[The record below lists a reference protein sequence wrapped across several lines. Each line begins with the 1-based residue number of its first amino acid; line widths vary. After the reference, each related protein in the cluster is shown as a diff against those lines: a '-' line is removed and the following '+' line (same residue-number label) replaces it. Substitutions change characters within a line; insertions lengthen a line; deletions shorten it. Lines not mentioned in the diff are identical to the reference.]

1 MRNILFIGV
10 FIKSSQPPPVNPNDP
25 NAKPPTALQLCGE
38 EDLSDFRWYKGTIRE
53 FMLMYA
59 GAFAQRVEPGTPY
72 AIPQEVQTEKYNFHV
87 FCRSEG
93 VAAVTVARDSYPDLV
108 AHSLN
113 RKVLD
118 TFLAKYPVSS
128 LKGHTASSPQF
139 ALSELKEYIITYQDP
154 NKADSIS
161 RIQQELGETRQVLHK
176 TIEQVLERGE
186 KIDSLVAKSD
196 SLSSQ
201 SKMFYTQ
208 AKKQNSCCSV
218 M

>member
-1 MRNILFIGV
+1 MRNVLFIGV
-10 FIKSSQPPPVNPNDP
+10 FLKSPDSALKSADP
-25 NAKPPTALQLCGE
+25 AAKSNAVQLCGE

-53 FMLMYA
+53 FMVTYCDI
-59 GAFAQRVEPGTPY
+59 FVQRSQPGVPM
-72 AIPQEVQTEKYNFHV
+72 AIRQEVQGEGYNFHV
-87 FCRSEG
+87 FSRSEG
-93 VAAVTVARDSYPDLV
+93 VAAVTIARQSYPDLV
-108 AHSLN
+108 AQSLN

-118 TFLAKYPVSS
+118 SFLTKYPTSS
-128 LKGHTASSPQF
+128 FQGHTAESHPF
-139 ALSELKEYIITYQDP
+139 DLPELKEYIVTYQDP
-154 NKADSIS
+154 SKADSIS
-161 RIQQELGETRQVLHK
+161 RVQQELGETKQVLHK

-186 KIDSLVAKSD
+186 KIDSLVQKSD

>member
-10 FIKSSQPPPVNPNDP
+10 FLKSSDPVKHDS
-25 NAKPPTALQLCGE
+25 AVQLCGE
-38 EDLSDFRWYKGTIRE
+38 EDLSDFRWYKGTIHE
-53 FMLMYA
+53 FMLTYC
-59 GAFAQRVEPGTPY
+59 GIFAQRSQQGVPM
-72 AIPQEVQTEKYNFHV
+72 AIPQDVQGEGYNFHV
-87 FCRSEG
+87 FSRSEG
-93 VAAVTVARDSYPDLV
+93 VAAVTVARKSYPDLV

-118 TFLAKYPVSS
+118 SFLTKYPVSS
-128 LKGHTASSPQF
+128 LKGYTAGSPQF
-139 ALSELKEYIITYQDP
+139 ALPELKEYIVTYQDP

-161 RIQQELGETRQVLHK
+161 RVQQELGETKQVLHK

-186 KIDSLVAKSD
+186 KIDSLVQKSD